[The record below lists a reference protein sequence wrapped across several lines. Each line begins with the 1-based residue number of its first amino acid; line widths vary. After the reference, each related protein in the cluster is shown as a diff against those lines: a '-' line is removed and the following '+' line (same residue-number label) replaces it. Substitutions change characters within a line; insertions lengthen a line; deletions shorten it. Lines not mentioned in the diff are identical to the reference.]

1 MYCDKKGKYVL
12 LDNRGNEMKIYDITK
27 TLDEKIPFVEGDPL
41 FKKEIVREIRNGGF
55 SQYLLSI
62 HSHAGT
68 HMDAPSHVISGGMN
82 IKDIPVEKFVGKCMV
97 CENLNDVMNAIQ
109 IGIKKIL
116 VKGDFGEEYD
126 AIDFSH
132 IELIGVEAIA
142 IGNLETHM
150 ILLRKNIVILE
161 WLALSNVPTGVYFL
175 AALPLKT
182 DTDGA
187 PMRAVLIDTEG
198 EDI

>member
-1 MYCDKKGKYVL
+1 
-12 LDNRGNEMKIYDITK
+12 MKIYDITK
-27 TLDEKIPFVEGDPL
+27 TLDETIPVVEGDPV
-41 FKKEIVREIRNGGF
+41 FKKEVVREIENGGF

-82 IKDIPVEKFVGKCMV
+82 IKNIPVEKFVGKCMV
-97 CENLNDVMNAIQ
+97 CGNLNDVQNAMNL
-109 IGIKKIL
+109 GIKKI
-116 VKGDFGEEYD
+116 VIKGDYGEEFNLTD
-126 AIDFSH
+126 ISH

-142 IGNLETHM
+142 IGNLEIHLK
-150 ILLRKNIVILE
+150 LLQQNIVILE
-161 WLALSNVPTGVYFL
+161 GLVLSDIPVGVYFL

-187 PMRAVLIDTEG
+187 PIRAVLIDTEG

>member
-1 MYCDKKGKYVL
+1 
-12 LDNRGNEMKIYDITK
+12 MKIYDITK
-27 TLDEKIPFVEGDPL
+27 TLDEKIPVVEGDPV
-41 FKKEIVREIRNGGF
+41 FKKEMVRDIRNGGF

-97 CENLNDVMNAIQ
+97 CGNLDDVKNATN
-109 IGIKKIL
+109 IGIKKII
-116 VKGDFGEEYD
+116 VKGDFGVEYGV
-126 AIDFSH
+126 IDISR

-150 ILLRKNIVILE
+150 MLLKNNIVILE
-161 WLALSNVPTGVYFL
+161 GLVLSNIPAGVYFL

-182 DTDGA
+182 DTD
-187 PMRAVLIDTEG
+187 I
-198 EDI
+198 

>member
-1 MYCDKKGKYVL
+1 
-12 LDNRGNEMKIYDITK
+12 MKVYDITK
-27 TLDEKIPFVEGDPL
+27 TLDEKIPFIEGDPI
-41 FKKEIVREIRNGGF
+41 FKKEVVREIENGGF

-82 IKDIPVEKFVGKCMV
+82 IKDIPVEKLIGKCMV
-97 CENLNDVMNAIQ
+97 CENFNDVQNAIN
-109 IGIKKIL
+109 IGIKKI
-116 VKGDFGEEYD
+116 VIKGDYGEEYD
-126 AIDFSH
+126 RTDISH

-142 IGNLETHM
+142 IGNLETH
-150 ILLRKNIVILE
+150 IRLLKQNIVILE
-161 WLALSNVPTGVYFL
+161 GLVLSNIPAGIYFL

-187 PMRAVLIDTEG
+187 PIRAVLIDIEG
-198 EDI
+198 EDF